1 MESVGKIKKAIITF
15 LVLNFGLSSIFY
27 FFIGSAGDVNV
38 AGGLYIIFL
47 MYCPAAAAIITSLIF
62 YKSIKDFGWK
72 PGKVKYLAMAYA
84 LPIICAIVA
93 YGLFWITT
101 GTFTGKLPPQNM
113 IYFILMGTFTSII
126 GGVLGEEIGWRGF
139 LVPQMS
145 KITSFSKVAIL
156 TGTIWAIWHFPL
168 MIFANYNAGIALWYS
183 LPMFTVAVIGLSTIL
198 AWFRLR
204 SGSIWPPILL
214 HASSNLYVQN
224 LFDPLTME
232 TGIARYFVG
241 ETGILFAGCLL
252 VFAYIT
258 WKMRDKLPDNR
269 ITVNQN

>member
-1 MESVGKIKKAIITF
+1 
-15 LVLNFGLSSIFY
+15 
-27 FFIGSAGDVNV
+27 
-38 AGGLYIIFL
+38 
-47 MYCPAAAAIITSLIF
+47 
-62 YKSIKDFGWK
+62 
-72 PGKVKYLAMAYA
+72 
-84 LPIICAIVA
+84 
-93 YGLFWITT
+93 
-101 GTFTGKLPPQNM
+101 
-113 IYFILMGTFTSII
+113 MGTITSII

-139 LVPQMS
+139 LVPQTS

-168 MIFANYNAGIALWYS
+168 MIFANYNAGIPLWYS

-258 WKMRDKLPDNR
+258 WKMRNKLPDNR
-269 ITVNQN
+269 ITMNQN